1 MSNSSVAQPS
11 RSGNTIMSS
20 VLQSVRSNLQT
31 YTIVLALIVIWVVFT
46 LATNGGYLSPQNISN
61 LFRQMSVTSIMAAG
75 MVLVIVTGG
84 IDLSVGRLAGF
95 VSVVV
100 AFFQANRWNTFLAS
114 TFPGMPPETVN
125 AIAAILSVLLG
136 LGVGTLWGIAQGYIV
151 AYLRVTAFIVTLGSY
166 FILQGLTL
174 LQTEGKTIPANQ
186 PVFSE
191 IGQGYLPSTLSWI
204 LTVVVIVA
212 LFFLMFRGR
221 RNKQRYGFPLPA
233 LALDVAKNV
242 LYAALLLVYV
252 YAVNSYKI
260 APGIPYPVLLLGIVA
275 VVMTYLS
282 TNTRF
287 GRYAYAIGG
296 NREAA
301 RLSGINIRKS
311 IFLIFVLMGFLSGL
325 AGIVLA
331 SYVGYGTIA
340 AGAGYELDVIAS
352 AILGGT
358 STLGGV
364 GTIPGAMI
372 GGLIM
377 ASLSTGLQMLNA
389 PPATTYVVKGVVLV
403 LAVLLDVWI
412 KKTSGKA

>member
-1 MSNSSVAQPS
+1 MANFALVF
-11 RSGNTIMSS
+11 RKNI
-20 VLQSVRSNLQT
+20 QT
-31 YTIVLALIVIWVVFT
+31 YTIIIALVLIWVVFT
-46 LATNGGYLSPQNISN
+46 VATGGGYVSPQNISN
-61 LFRQMSVTSIMAAG
+61 LFRQMSVTSLMAAG
-75 MVLVIVTGG
+75 MVLIIVTGG

-100 AFFQANRWNTFLAS
+100 AYFQANRWNTI
-114 TFPGMPPETVN
+114 FPNQPAV
-125 AIAAILSVLLG
+125 AALMSVI
-136 LGVGTLWGIAQGYIV
+136 LGVVVGTGWGVMQGYIV

-166 FILQGLTL
+166 FILQGLVL

-191 IGQGYLPSTLSWI
+191 IGQGYLPDQLGWLLAI
-204 LTVVVIVA
+204 LVIGA
-212 LFFLMFRGR
+212 MIFLMFRGR
-221 RNKQRYGFPLPA
+221 RNKQKYGFELPSLAADA
-233 LALDVAKNV
+233 LKTAF
-242 LYAALLLVYV
+242 YAALILVYV
-252 YAVNSYKI
+252 AVVNSYKV
-260 APGIPYPVLLLGIVA
+260 APGIPYPVLLLDIVA
-275 VVMTYLS
+275 SVMTYVS
-282 TNTRF
+282 NNTRF

-301 RLSGINIRKS
+301 RLSGINIRRE
-311 IFLIFVLMGFLSGL
+311 IFLIFVLMGFLSGV

-340 AGAGYELDVIAS
+340 AGAGYELDVIAA

-377 ASLSTGLQMLNA
+377 ASLTTGLQMLNA
-389 PPATTYVVKGVVLV
+389 PAASTYVIKGAVLV
-403 LAVLLDVWI
+403 LAVVADMYF
-412 KKTSGKA
+412 KKDKA

>member
-1 MSNSSVAQPS
+1 MNAF
-11 RSGNTIMSS
+11 
-20 VLQSVRSNLQT
+20 VLAFRRNIQT
-31 YTIVLALIVIWVVFT
+31 YTILIALVLIWVVFAI
-46 LATNGGYLSPQNISN
+46 ATQGGYISPQNVSN
-61 LFRQMSVTSIMAAG
+61 LFRQMSVTSLMAAG

-100 AFFQANRWNTFLAS
+100 AYFQANRWNTIFPDQPALA
-114 TFPGMPPETVN
+114 
-125 AIAAILSVLLG
+125 ALLSVILG
-136 LGVGTLWGIAQGYIV
+136 LIVGTGWGVMQGYIV

-166 FILQGLTL
+166 FILQGLVL

-191 IGQGYLPSTLSWI
+191 IGQGYLPATLGWL
-204 LTVVVIVA
+204 LTAVLIA
-212 LFFLMFRGR
+212 AIFFLMFRGR
-221 RNKQRYGFPLPA
+221 RNKQKYGFELPS
-233 LALDVAKNV
+233 LTTDVLKTAF
-242 LYAALLLVYV
+242 YAALIVIYV
-252 YAVNSYKI
+252 AIVNSYKV
-260 APGIPYPVLLLGIVA
+260 APGIPYPVLLLAFVA
-275 VVMTYLS
+275 AVMTYVS
-282 TNTRF
+282 NNTRF

-301 RLSGINIRKS
+301 RLSGINIRRE
-311 IFLIFVLMGFLSGL
+311 IFLIFVLMGFLSGV

-340 AGAGYELDVIAS
+340 AGAGYELDVIAA

-377 ASLSTGLQMLNA
+377 ASLTTGLQMLNA
-389 PPATTYVVKGVVLV
+389 PAASTYVIKGAVLV
-403 LAVLLDVWI
+403 LAVVADMYF
-412 KKTSGKA
+412 KKTKT

>member
-1 MSNSSVAQPS
+1 MSNSSVAQPNREES
-11 RSGNTIMSS
+11 TIMDSI
-20 VLQSVRSNLQT
+20 VQGFRRNVQT
-31 YTIVLALIVIWVVFT
+31 YTIIIALVVIWIVFT

-100 AFFQANRWNTFLAS
+100 AFNQAYRWNTV
-114 TFPGMPPETVN
+114 FPDQPAV
-125 AIAAILSVLLG
+125 AALLSVIIG
-136 LGVGTLWGIAQGYIV
+136 LAVGTLWGVGQGYII
-151 AYLRVTAFIVTLGSY
+151 AYLRVPAFIVTLGSM

-186 PVFSE
+186 AIFSE
-191 IGQGYLPSTLSWI
+191 IGQGYLPATLGWI
-204 LTVVVIVA
+204 LTVAIVIA

-221 RNKQRYGFPLPA
+221 RNKQKYGFPLPP
-233 LALDVAKNV
+233 LILDVLKNL
-242 LYAALLLVYV
+242 LYAGLVVVYV
-252 YAVNSYKI
+252 YTVNSYKI

-275 VVMTYLS
+275 VVMTYVT

-331 SYVGYGTIA
+331 SYVGYGTIG
-340 AGAGYELDVIAS
+340 AGSGYELDVIAS

-377 ASLSTGLQMLNA
+377 ASLSTGLQMMNV

-403 LAVLLDVWI
+403 LAVLLDMSF
-412 KKTSGKA
+412 KKEKN

>member
-1 MSNSSVAQPS
+1 MSNSSVAQPTRPDS
-11 RSGNTIMSS
+11 TIMSS
-20 VLQSVRSNLQT
+20 LVQGFRRNIQT
-31 YTIVLALIVIWVVFT
+31 YTIVIALVLIWVVFAV
-46 LATNGGYLSPQNISN
+46 ATNGGYLSPQNISN

-100 AFFQANRWNTFLAS
+100 AFFQANRWSAFLSS

-125 AIAAILSVLLG
+125 AVAAILSVLLG
-136 LGVGTLWGIAQGYIV
+136 LGVGMLWGVAQGYII

-191 IGQGYLPSTLSWI
+191 IGQGYLPTTLSWLLAGTI
-204 LTVVVIVA
+204 IIA
-212 LFFLMFRGR
+212 LFFMMFRSR
-221 RNKQRYGFPLPA
+221 RNKQRYGFPLSP
-233 LALDVAKNV
+233 LALDVAKNM
-242 LYAALLLVYV
+242 LYAGLVLVYV
-252 YAVNSYKI
+252 YSVNSYKV

-275 VVMTYLS
+275 VAMTYLS

-377 ASLSTGLQMLNA
+377 ASLTTGLQMLNA
-389 PPATTYVVKGVVLV
+389 PAAATYVVKGTVLI
-403 LAVLLDVWI
+403 LAVLLDVSL
-412 KKTSGKA
+412 KRDRN